1 MSASA
6 LRPKTNMRRLMY
18 FIGISLVIHI
28 LLTLGTSID
37 YLFGKKPLPAAAQ
50 AEASAPAPAA
60 APPAAPGSEPV
71 TSTSTPADKT
81 GAKPGDKPATKT
93 AEKKSTKDSAL
104 PAAPSKPKDA
114 DAEYN
119 KRQKPATEQEKK
131 QAESIRPDLDAL
143 K

>member
-28 LLTLGTSID
+28 FLLFGTSID
-37 YLFGKKPLPAAAQ
+37 YMFGKKPLPAAAQ
-50 AEASAPAPAA
+50 AEASAAAPAA
-60 APPAAPGSEPV
+60 TTPAAPGSEPV
-71 TSTSTPADKT
+71 TSASNPADK
-81 GAKPGDKPATKT
+81 AASKP

-104 PAAPSKPKDA
+104 PAAPAKPKDA

-119 KRQKPATEQEKK
+119 KRQKPATEQEKR